1 MRLAVIGRLE
11 AMIGGIA
18 HHMHQRLIKA
28 IRDDLVDRGFLSFK
42 DKIDLLSGRALQFTH
57 RSAHAVEDV
66 ADRNEAQFSGGV
78 LHLAHHQHE
87 PMGGLLEFCQL
98 KSGEVRRA
106 NCLRNAQR

>member
-11 AMIGGIA
+11 AVIGGIA
-18 HHMHQRLIKA
+18 HHMDQRLIQA
-28 IRDDLVDRGFLSFK
+28 IGDDLVDRSFLTLE

-66 ADRNEAQFSGGV
+66 ADRNEAQFSGCV

-87 PMGGLLEFCQL
+87 PMGGLLEFRQL

-106 NCLRNAQR
+106 DCLGNAQR